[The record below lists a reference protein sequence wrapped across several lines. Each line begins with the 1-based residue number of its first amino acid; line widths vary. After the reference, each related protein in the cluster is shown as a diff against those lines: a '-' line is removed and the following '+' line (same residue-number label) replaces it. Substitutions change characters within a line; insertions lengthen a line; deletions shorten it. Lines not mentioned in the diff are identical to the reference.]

1 MIIPTEVRSAVQ
13 QAETLR
19 EENEMTD
26 ISFDAMMAVARQC
39 LEIIRGI
46 DQLMEDDAEVALTAG
61 EPLAAIESVLDAAYG
76 HPELVRLFP
85 PEVRKMAN
93 DPEFIELEPFREH
106 LNT

>member
-1 MIIPTEVRSAVQ
+1 
-13 QAETLR
+13 
-19 EENEMTD
+19 MTD

-85 PEVRKMAN
+85 PEVRKIAN
-93 DPEFIELEPFREH
+93 DPEFIELEPFREY

>member
-1 MIIPTEVRSAVQ
+1 
-13 QAETLR
+13 
-19 EENEMTD
+19 MTG

-85 PEVRKMAN
+85 PKSGKW
-93 DPEFIELEPFREH
+93 PTTPSLSS
-106 LNT
+106 LNPLGSI